1 MRGDI
6 FALVTYNHL
15 SSARPCSIP
24 KTTPSLSL
32 SVPIV
37 PFAHENAQL
46 QIPTVNRRFSR
57 VLSPSLFFSLPS
69 LFRPPP
75 TPATFFS
82 LFHHC
87 PDFLGE
93 LSLFLLLFL
102 CLFLSFSRVPDSH
115 ILDRGSFSLSL
126 HYLAALLLSRSMH
139 PAFLVIRGYLIP
151 S

>member
-1 MRGDI
+1 MPRRSTRRYLR
-6 FALVTYNHL
+6 ARNRQSPLPV
-15 SSARPCSIP
+15 SSRKPP
-24 KTTPSLSL
+24 LLSL

-57 VLSPSLFFSLPS
+57 VLSLSLLFPSFTFSSPSDPCNLLFPLSPLS
-69 LFRPPP
+69 GLSRRK
-75 TPATFFS
+75 
-82 LFHHC
+82 
-87 PDFLGE
+87 

-115 ILDRGSFSLSL
+115 ILDRGSSSLSL
-126 HYLAALLLSRSMH
+126 LSLSALTPLSLNASGLSRYTRV
-139 PAFLVIRGYLIP
+139 LNP